1 MTEVTMDKDDVIEQ
15 LKFENKM
22 LSCENEYIKRNLET
36 LKKAKTVSDAEAN
49 SRVISFMLKVR
60 RRLRG

>member
-1 MTEVTMDKDDVIEQ
+1 MDKDDVIEQ